1 MTKKVSL
8 ILDRKTLL
16 KKEELEIK
24 KVDLGKGEIVFVR
37 QMTGR
42 ERDTFEQSLLK
53 KIEKPGMAVAYEQSL
68 TDFRAKLAVCT
79 LCDQDGKSLLRPDD
93 FELLSQNMS
102 AYRLEQ
108 IVNAAQSI
116 NAISE
121 ADKAALV
128 INFVYVKN

>member
-1 MTKKVSL
+1 MKVL
-8 ILDRKTLL
+8 NKEALL
-16 KKEELEIK
+16 NREALLAKQELEIK
-24 KVDLGKGEIVFVR
+24 KVILGKDEVVFVR

-53 KIEKPGMAVAYEQSL
+53 KVKKPNGVVIYEQSL
-68 TDFRAKLAVCT
+68 TDFRAKLAVNT
-79 LCDQDGKSLLRPDD
+79 LCDESGKPLLEPTDY
-93 FELLSQNMS
+93 ELLSKNMS

-121 ADKAALV
+121 EDKVGL
-128 INFVYVKN
+128 VKN